1 MPVVVVY
8 SRPGCHLCE
17 RLVEELAPRIRGRAR
32 LEVRDIDTEALWQQQ
47 FGTRIPVVEIDGA
60 AICEGRLDADALER
74 ALLDAIS
81 GRGSHHS

>member
-1 MPVVVVY
+1 
-8 SRPGCHLCE
+8 
-17 RLVEELAPRIRGRAR
+17 
-32 LEVRDIDTEALWQQQ
+32 LWQQQ

-60 AICEGRLDADALER
+60 TICEGRLDADALER